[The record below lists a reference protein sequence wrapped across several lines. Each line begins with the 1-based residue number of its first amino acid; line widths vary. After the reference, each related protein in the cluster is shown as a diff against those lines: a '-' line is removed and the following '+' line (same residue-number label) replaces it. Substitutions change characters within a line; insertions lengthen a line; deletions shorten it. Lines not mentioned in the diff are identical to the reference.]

1 MNKVTNYIN
10 KSRSN
15 HKNNKCCMTGIAV
28 IIRQIKKTKTIGNL
42 RDI

>member
-15 HKNNKCCMTGIAV
+15 HKNKCYMTGIAV